1 MRKQEAINKNIAEE
15 NSKRIQHEYKIN
27 DQVLV
32 KNQQSTKFG
41 QDAYNG
47 PWTVNKV
54 RDNGTVKITKGFIT
68 NVYNIRNIT
77 PYNYI

>member
-47 PWTVNKV
+47 PWTVNEV
-54 RDNGTVKITKGFIT
+54 CDNRTVKITKGVIT
-68 NVYNIRNIT
+68 DVYNIHNIT
-77 PYNYI
+77 PYNSI

>member
-1 MRKQEAINKNIAEE
+1 MCKKETINKNNSKE
-15 NSKRIQHEYKIN
+15 NSKCIQHEYKIN

-47 PWTVNKV
+47 PWTVNEV
-54 RDNGTVKITKGFIT
+54 CDNGTVKITKGVIT

-77 PYNYI
+77 LYNSI